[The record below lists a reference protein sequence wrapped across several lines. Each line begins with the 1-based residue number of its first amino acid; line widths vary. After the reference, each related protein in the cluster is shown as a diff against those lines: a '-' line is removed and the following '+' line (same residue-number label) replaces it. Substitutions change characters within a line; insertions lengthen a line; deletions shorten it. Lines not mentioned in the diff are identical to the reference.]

1 MDDDPHGGVP
11 AAPRRVRD
19 LAAATPAGR
28 DRYVD
33 LLRAVSILA
42 VVVGHWTV
50 TAVVATPHGLDGVN
64 LLSVEPWTHAL
75 TWLFQVMPVFFLVGG
90 YANAAS
96 LTAHRARG
104 GTAVAWVRGRALR
117 LLRPTAVLLVVLL
130 VVRVAAVALGGDPD
144 EVHLVIWTATSPL
157 WFVVV
162 YLAVVLLAPVA
173 DAAHGRWGLRAVVA
187 LVAVVALGDVLR
199 LVTGSASPAAA
210 SYLAGWLAVH
220 QVGIAWRRG
229 ALPASRRAAWA
240 MVAAGLGAVLLL
252 TGPGPYGV
260 AMVGAATPPGLTNTA
275 PPTLALLALAT
286 AQTGVVLLLRR
297 PATAWLA
304 GPRAWTAVVAANAV
318 VLTVFLWHM
327 TAAVIGGYALVAT
340 GVLPQP
346 EVGSGAWWAWRVPWL
361 AVLAVVLLG
370 LVALWRRWEA
380 PVLGDRVP
388 SASTPAVVAGLV
400 MVLAALASLG
410 VTAARGL
417 APQVAG
423 LPVVELGLVAAGLV
437 LLSRAG
443 RPGRP
448 ADPAP

>member
-1 MDDDPHGGVP
+1 MGEQAGGAQP
-11 AAPRRVRD
+11 AAPRRISE

-42 VVVGHWTV
+42 VVLGHWTV
-50 TAVVATPHGLDGVN
+50 TAVVTTPQGLDGVN
-64 LLSVEPWTHAL
+64 LLDVEPWTHPL

-96 LTAHRARG
+96 LAGHHARG
-104 GTAVAWVRGRALR
+104 GSAVAWVRGRALR
-117 LLRPTAVLLVVLL
+117 LLRPTAVLLGVLL
-130 VVRVAAVALGGDPD
+130 VVRVVAVALGGNPD
-144 EVHLVIWTATSPL
+144 EVHLVVWTATSPL

-173 DAAHGRWGLRAVVA
+173 EAAHRRWGLGVVVA
-187 LVAVVALGDVLR
+187 LVAVVALGDALR
-199 LVTGSASPAAA
+199 LATGSATPATA

-220 QVGIAWRRG
+220 QAGIAWQRG
-229 ALPASRRAAWA
+229 SLPTSQRAGWA
-240 MVAAGLGAVLLL
+240 MAVAGIGAAVLL

-260 AMVGAATPPGLTNTA
+260 AMVGAATPPSLTNTA

-286 AQTGVVLLLRR
+286 AQTGVVVLLRR
-297 PATAWLA
+297 RATAWLA
-304 GPRAWTAVVAANAV
+304 RPRAWTGVVAVNAV

-346 EVGSGAWWAWRVPWL
+346 AVGSGAWWALRVPWVVAL
-361 AVLAVVLLG
+361 GVVLLG
-370 LVALWRRWEA
+370 LVVLWRRWEA
-380 PVLGDRVP
+380 PVASDRLP
-388 SASTPAVVAGLV
+388 SAAAPAVVAGLV
-400 MVLAALASLG
+400 LVLAALASLG

-423 LPVVELGLVAAGLV
+423 FPVVELGLIALGLV
-437 LLSRAG
+437 LLVRAG
-443 RPGRP
+443 RPGAAGP
-448 ADPAP
+448 